1 MAIVGERAVVL
12 GGSIAGLLAAKVL
25 AEHYR
30 SVTIVERDDLTEDP
44 DARRGVAHFGHGRV
58 LPPAATVLLA
68 QLFPGFEDDLA
79 AEGVPSLRGD
89 SLTRLHI
96 RFGGH
101 RLAQD
106 RDVHR
111 PDAATMYF
119 PSSGLVERTIR
130 RRVQAM
136 GNVAILDDRLVIG
149 LAGTVDASGIT
160 GVEVADGQTT
170 SVLDADLVVDAT
182 GRASRTPML
191 LEQLGYSRPPE
202 DDVVV
207 KLAYASQRLQMP
219 SDSLPE
225 QLVAFF
231 PEPGRP
237 SMWSLVGH
245 ERNTWTLTVGSI
257 AGHPPPASRPD
268 MLALGDG
275 LVPDRVLAAVRAAT
289 PVGEAVHFRVP
300 SNRWR
305 RYDKLK
311 RLPRGLLVIGDA
323 LCSVNP
329 IYGQGLTLSAIE
341 ATTLQDCLRDGDGDL
356 GRRFFRACSPRLQSA
371 WRIAVGSDLALPE
384 VQGHRRLWVRVT
396 QPYLAAVTAAAESDP
411 HVAVGLIKVTGMLD
425 SPTQL
430 MRPAFVRRVVRA
442 NRTRRGSRSEGN
454 RDPRRTQLVPHGR

>member
-12 GGSIAGLLAAKVL
+12 GGSIAGLLAARVL

-44 DARRGVAHFGHGRV
+44 DARRGVSHFRYGRV

-68 QLFPGFEDDLA
+68 ELFPGFEDDLA

-89 SLTRLHI
+89 TLTRLHI
-96 RFGGH
+96 HFGGH
-101 RLAQD
+101 RLAQH

-111 PDAATMYF
+111 PDAATLHF

-136 GNVAILDDRLVIG
+136 GNVTILDDRLAIG
-149 LAGTVDASGIT
+149 LAGTADASGIT
-160 GVEVADGQTT
+160 GVEVAHGRTS

-182 GRASRTPML
+182 GRASRTPVL

-202 DDVVV
+202 DDVIV

-219 SDSLPE
+219 SDAIRE
-225 QLVAFF
+225 RMVAFF
-231 PEPGRP
+231 PEPERP
-237 SMWSLVGH
+237 SMWSLVCH
-245 ERNTWTLTVGSI
+245 EKNTWTLTVGSM
-257 AGHPPPASRPD
+257 AGHPPPAGRPE
-268 MLALGDG
+268 MLAIGDG
-275 LVPDRVLAAVRAAT
+275 LIPDRVLAAVRAAT

-305 RYDKLK
+305 RYDKL
-311 RLPRGLLVIGDA
+311 RRFPRGLLVIGDA
-323 LCSVNP
+323 ICSVNP

-341 ATTLQDCLRDGDGDL
+341 ATILRDCLRHGDDDL
-356 GRRFFRACSPRLQSA
+356 GRRFFRACTPRLRMA
-371 WRIAVGSDLALPE
+371 WSIAVGSDLALPE
-384 VQGHRRLWVRVT
+384 VDGHRRLWVRVA
-396 QPYLAAVTAAAESDP
+396 QPCLAAVSVAAETDP
-411 HVAVGLIKVTGMLD
+411 HVAVELIKVTGMLD
-425 SPTQL
+425 SPSQL

-454 RDPRRTQLVPHGR
+454 RDPRRTQLVPQGR

>member
-12 GGSIAGLLAAKVL
+12 GGSIAGLLAARVL

-44 DARRGVAHFGHGRV
+44 DARRGVSHFRYGRV

-89 SLTRLHI
+89 TLTRLHI
-96 RFGGH
+96 RVGGH

-111 PDAATMYF
+111 PDAATMHF

-136 GNVAILDDRLVIG
+136 GNVTILDDRLAVG
-149 LAGTVDASGIT
+149 LVSTADGSAVT
-160 GVEVADGQTT
+160 GVEVAHGQAT

-182 GRASRTPML
+182 GRASRTPVL
-191 LEQLGYSRPPE
+191 LERLGYSRPPE

-219 SDSLPE
+219 PGSLPE
-225 QLVAFF
+225 QLVAYL
-231 PEPGRP
+231 PEPERP

-245 ERNTWTLTVGSI
+245 EKNTWTLTIGSL
-257 AGHPPPASRPD
+257 AGHPPPANRPE
-268 MLALGDG
+268 MLSVGDG
-275 LVPDRVLAAVRAAT
+275 LVPDRMLAAVRAAT

-311 RLPRGLLVIGDA
+311 RLPRGLLVVGDA
-323 LCSVNP
+323 ICSVNP
-329 IYGQGLTLSAIE
+329 VYGQGLTLSAIE
-341 ATTLQDCLRDGDGDL
+341 ATILRDCLRHGDANL
-356 GRRFFRACSPRLQSA
+356 GRRFFRACTPRLRSA

-384 VQGHRRLWVRVT
+384 VEGHRRLWVRVT
-396 QPYLAAVTAAAESDP
+396 QPCLAAVTAAAETDP
-411 HVAVGLIKVTGMLD
+411 HVAVDLIKVTGLLD
-425 SPTQL
+425 SPAQL

-442 NRTRRGSRSEGN
+442 NQTRGGGGAGGGSGPPP
-454 RDPRRTQLVPHGR
+454 PRRTQLVP